1 MKALEMF
8 WPMKALEMFWPMKAL
23 EMFWPMKAL
32 EMFWP
37 MKALEMFWPISKTR
51 GLSSHIGFVL
61 AGKFYLGFRPKDDP
75 CIGMGAV
82 VAGGTQSVHY
92 RELTELQN
100 PRQPSPVQSEDIVGL
115 GSHPSPR

>member
-1 MKALEMF
+1 
-8 WPMKALEMFWPMKAL
+8 
-23 EMFWPMKAL
+23 MKAL

-61 AGKFYLGFRPKDDP
+61 AGKFHLGFRPKDDP

-82 VAGGTQSVHY
+82 VPGESQSVHDKNE
-92 RELTELQN
+92 RSCRTA
-100 PRQPSPVQSEDIVGL
+100 RQPSPVQSEDIVGL